1 MPLVKLEKP
10 EWKKVSEDLYILD
23 MMYTEMQTKWTVFK
37 TIDDLWLGSKESRE
51 PKFYGEW
58 YICNN
63 GYTPKRAWVQNIAP
77 FSLFEECFNK
87 MDQLVDEAF
96 ELHNNPKVVHI
107 SHLKR
112 EPVVIGGIK
121 IE

>member
-1 MPLVKLEKP
+1 MSQLAKP
-10 EWKKVSEDLYILD
+10 EWKKVSEDLYVLD

-37 TIDDLWLGSKESRE
+37 TIDGLWLGLEESRE

-63 GYTPKRAWVQNIAP
+63 GYTPTRAWVQNIAP
-77 FSLFEECFNK
+77 FSLFECFNK

-96 ELHNNPKVVHI
+96 DRHNNPKVVHI